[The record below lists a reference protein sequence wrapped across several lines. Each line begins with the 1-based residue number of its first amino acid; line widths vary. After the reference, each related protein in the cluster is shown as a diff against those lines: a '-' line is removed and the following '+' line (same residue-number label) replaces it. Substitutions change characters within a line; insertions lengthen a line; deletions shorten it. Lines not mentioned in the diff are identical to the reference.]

1 VAQREGL
8 EISSISLFVFGGV
21 SRITGEPSNPKAELK
36 IAAAGPGTSVALA
49 VIFYGLM
56 VWSRALGVDRPVVAS
71 LGWLALM
78 NLVLAIFNLVPG
90 LPLDGGRLLR
100 ATIWHFT
107 GNQQS
112 ATRIAAGVGQGFGYL
127 LMFLGLLSL
136 FGRNFLGGVW
146 WLFIGWFL
154 VQAATSSYQQ
164 LLLRRALAGIPVSR
178 LMTREVIAVPANMS
192 LAQLVDDYF
201 LTKAYSAYPVVSEA
215 GEVQGLVTVAD
226 VRTVPREEWA
236 RTPVQQVVEPLSEEF
251 TVKPETDGWDALV
264 RMAESNRGRL
274 LVTEDHQLVGIVSQT
289 NIMHLLRTRM
299 DLNLSQ

>member
-1 VAQREGL
+1 
-8 EISSISLFVFGGV
+8 
-21 SRITGEPSNPKAELK
+21 
-36 IAAAGPGTSVALA
+36 
-49 VIFYGLM
+49 
-56 VWSRALGVDRPVVAS
+56 
-71 LGWLALM
+71 
-78 NLVLAIFNLVPG
+78 
-90 LPLDGGRLLR
+90 
-100 ATIWHFT
+100 
-107 GNQQS
+107 
-112 ATRIAAGVGQGFGYL
+112 
-127 LMFLGLLSL
+127 
-136 FGRNFLGGVW
+136 
-146 WLFIGWFL
+146 
-154 VQAATSSYQQ
+154 
-164 LLLRRALAGIPVSR
+164 
-178 LMTREVIAVPANMS
+178 VIAVPANMS